1 MSPAASREYHA
12 FSAPRWRRSS
22 MWTEMLHPQLWIC
35 VRMSIAAKFVVQ
47 DQSRLFLD
55 LFVFHSLIYQK
66 NHHFL
71 YVSFLA
77 PSRGSFVVCE
87 YLWYDSLIALWLSSI
102 IRYVNRS
109 CIPWLRIWIYLKPS
123 MSNLGKYLS
132 STPTCLP
139 FLLGT
144 RASIVKLILI
154 EPTSVQRCGV
164 RKHPILSAWPIDK
177 WTNGSLIN

>member
-12 FSAPRWRRSS
+12 FSAPRRRRSS

-109 CIPWLRIWIYLKPS
+109 CILGSVSGSIWNHRCQTSENIYHQH
-123 MSNLGKYLS
+123 
-132 STPTCLP
+132 
-139 FLLGT
+139 LLVFHF
-144 RASIVKLILI
+144 SLEL
-154 EPTSVQRCGV
+154 VQV
-164 RKHPILSAWPIDK
+164 LWNSYW
-177 WTNGSLIN
+177 